1 MEGRRAEM
9 KPAVSPMMK
18 EGSPRSKRPGAWEVG
33 PRQEHVEKSPGAAGN
48 HEPTSVDFRNA

>member
-18 EGSPRSKRPGAWEVG
+18 EGSPRSKRPEVG
-33 PRQEHVEKSPGAAGN
+33 PQQEHVEKSPGAAGN